1 MKKNLFVLVTM
12 VMSLVS
18 CTDQHFEDET
28 FANKA
33 LLPAENEFNTL
44 IEQARWGDG
53 QAFRKLADCY
63 RDGKGVEKDFVGMLS
78 MVAQADEFGGVR
90 RMEDYVKEMPDSSD
104 FRMIVEAVEKFEDKQ
119 VEEAQRMSEQLIS
132 KGVPDGYFV
141 QGVMA
146 IESGDTLSGLRMM
159 EKAAS
164 QGSNLGNLVL
174 CIPEFQKG
182 KNPDVAKLT
191 ELAEKMPIINIIL
204 ARHYWGHDD
213 ENTFDE
219 KMAAHYYLKADEHAC
234 LDRRGARWLLSYH
247 EAGKLQLSER
257 DVTRLKIL
265 SGEKVVEDTLVKCQ
279 DEASEEIIEVV
290 DTVAAR

>member
-18 CTDQHFEDET
+18 CTDQQFWDET
-28 FANKA
+28 SANKA
-33 LLPAENEFNTL
+33 VLPAENEFNTL

-174 CIPEFQKG
+174 CIPDFQKG

-219 KMAAHYYLKADEHAC
+219 QMAAHYYLKADEHAC

>member
-1 MKKNLFVLVTM
+1 
-12 VMSLVS
+12 
-18 CTDQHFEDET
+18 
-28 FANKA
+28 
-33 LLPAENEFNTL
+33 
-44 IEQARWGDG
+44 
-53 QAFRKLADCY
+53 
-63 RDGKGVEKDFVGMLS
+63 
-78 MVAQADEFGGVR
+78 
-90 RMEDYVKEMPDSSD
+90 
-104 FRMIVEAVEKFEDKQ
+104 
-119 VEEAQRMSEQLIS
+119 
-132 KGVPDGYFV
+132 
-141 QGVMA
+141 
-146 IESGDTLSGLRMM
+146 MM

-219 KMAAHYYLKADEHAC
+219 QMAAHYYLKADEHAC

-265 SGEKVVEDTLVKCQ
+265 SGEKVVEETPVKCQ
-279 DEASEEIIEVV
+279 DEALEEIIEVV